1 MLFMGVKGRAM
12 EIRKKLLENQSGF
25 MRQARLQRSQKG
37 TIYNLYQPALN
48 LSPEKYNELLA
59 EIKKRGNMG

>member
-1 MLFMGVKGRAM
+1 MGVKGWAM
-12 EIRKKLLENQSGF
+12 EIRKKLLENHARTF
-25 MRQARLQRSQKG
+25 RQERLQRSQKG
-37 TIYNLYQPALN
+37 TVYNLFQPALN